1 MAADGLAERCRNDT
15 GKTYIC
21 DGRGHCIAHVR
32 YDLKFN
38 RAELLFTE
46 ISLEFPDKSQIS
58 VPMRLAVAS
67 LLYSYHH
74 HHLHTLLPLC
84 DCLYPQYLWY
94 GKIRDHRMAFT
105 HETANMCSLLGRRR
119 SDQQESTTLSYSP
132 KPFSSSHGWES
143 RSKNTRTGAA
153 EWAIGVC

>member
-21 DGRGHCIAHVR
+21 DGGSHCIAHVR

-38 RAELLFTE
+38 RAGLLFTE
-46 ISLEFPDKSQIS
+46 ISLESPDKSQIS
-58 VPMRLAVAS
+58 VPRDSRSHRCSTLTTA
-67 LLYSYHH
+67 
-74 HHLHTLLPLC
+74 TLLPLF

-94 GKIRDHRMAFT
+94 GNIRDHRMVFT
-105 HETANMCSLLGRRR
+105 YETANMCSLLGPRR

-132 KPFSSSHGWES
+132 KPLSSSHGRES
-143 RSKNTRTGAA
+143 RSKTTRTGAA
-153 EWAIGVC
+153 EWGIGVC